1 MDARRRAELD
11 ATARFGPKG
20 AVEAGNAMVVTSHP
34 LATEAALEV
43 LKQGGNAC
51 DAALAAAAMQ
61 LVVEPHM
68 TALTGG
74 LSLLYRDAD
83 SGRSTY
89 MNGNINAPLAPLP
102 GYSGRDI
109 HTARGVPV
117 PGWWPGF
124 RAAAEAWGRLGI
136 GALLDP
142 AIQAAREGFAMN
154 PYLFGLVYG
163 HLEQLGVHEQGREV
177 FWPDGELVGPGGVVR
192 QGRMAR
198 TLERLRDEGDA
209 YYLGDFARAFSAE
222 CQRGGGV
229 ITVEDFHAYRPM
241 FQRPLEGRYRRFELI
256 GSPPPDDGGLML
268 IEAFNMLE
276 RFDLAKMG
284 PPTESFETLRLL
296 IRVHNAVYYAS
307 PRQGDLDT
315 APDQIGLLLSK
326 AYAEQRLSL
335 LEMDEP
341 RAAGACPTPGTIH
354 ISVVDAQGNCASLTH
369 SHMASPW
376 VNGLFAEG
384 FQLSGGGSF
393 FQRILPQPGSR
404 ATVYLAPMIVLEEGR
419 PVIVAGSPSVSLVA
433 CILQNLVNLMDFGLS
448 VEQSVM
454 QPRFGARPHSPELGW
469 IPGTTLEADFPDEI
483 RSAFLDWTSERRLW
497 SRIVQ
502 PRCTLTGNFE
512 AVMRDR
518 KTGRLL
524 SAADPRRVGAAAGY

>member
-20 AVEAGNAMVVTSHP
+20 AVETDSAMVVTSHP
-34 LATEAALEV
+34 LATEAAIEA

-83 SGRSTY
+83 SGRSAY

-124 RAAAEAWGRLGI
+124 RAAAEAWGRLGTS
-136 GALLDP
+136 ALLDP
-142 AIQAAREGFAMN
+142 AIQVAREGFAMN

-177 FWPDGELVGPGGVVR
+177 FWPDGELLGPGGVVR
-192 QGRMAR
+192 QARMAR

-209 YYLGDFARAFSAE
+209 YYLGDLARAFSAE
-222 CQRGGGV
+222 CRRGGGV
-229 ITVEDFHAYRPM
+229 ITVDDFQAYRPM
-241 FQRPLEGRYRRFELI
+241 FQRPLEARYRRFELI

-276 RFDLAKMG
+276 RFDLARMG

-296 IRVHNAVYYAS
+296 IRAHNAVYYAS

-326 AYAEQRLSL
+326 GYAEQRLSL

-354 ISVVDAQGNCASLTH
+354 ISVVDAEGNCASLTH

-404 ATVYLAPMIVLEEGR
+404 ATVYLAPMIVLQEGR

-433 CILQNLVNLMDFGLS
+433 CILQNLVNLMDFGMS

-483 RSAFLDWTSERRLW
+483 RAAFLDWTDQRRLW

-518 KTGRLL
+518 ATGRLL